1 MGRDRISGEQD
12 FSGIL
17 TPSQEMFY
25 MNYDINY
32 VQYNYY

>member
-1 MGRDRISGEQD
+1 MGKDRISGEQD
-12 FSGIL
+12 FSGIF
-17 TPSQEMFY
+17 TPPREMFH